1 MITNEN
7 YEGYLMRYAD
17 GELDQ
22 VETAAVESFLAEH
35 PELREELEELT
46 SPALR
51 VTAPMATMPG
61 KERMLHTETPMTPL
75 TMGRKW
81 MAIAATITA
90 FVIATIAIHIMFQH
104 DKSNVIMA
112 NADTIGST
120 VSDTI
125 PPDSIY
131 INPAKRLPVYLA
143 DDNSNQKIRPIKQN
157 DMYNQ
162 PHEDITDDEEY
173 IPSLEQEIIPGDM
186 IAENQ
191 NKPSATNVRMIGGRV
206 IVVETNQLVEIVPER
221 NAHYRP
227 DATRGYIIENS
238 YLAEEEQK
246 GILDRTIYF
255 IANRLKRSSYK
266 DDTTF
271 AYINE

>member
-75 TMGRKW
+75 PMGRKW

-104 DKSNVIMA
+104 DKSNVITA

-125 PPDSIY
+125 PLDSIY

-162 PHEDITDDEEY
+162 PHEDI
-173 IPSLEQEIIPGDM
+173 
-186 IAENQ
+186 A
-191 NKPSATNVRMIGGRV
+191 
-206 IVVETNQLVEIVPER
+206 VPER